1 MADEQHTIIETVFPE
16 AEPETVTAAVA
27 EASPSVIDIAPTIT
41 ETTLNLKDAV
51 HDLSDIVAEI
61 TGDWK
66 GFGISDVIR
75 IVPQLAAHVQK
86 LSVAGPEKY
95 ALVLAAV
102 HLLVDRMPDAA
113 QSSAHALVDAIL
125 PAVIKN
131 VLDVAK
137 GRVSLQTAAV
147 AAAALPAVALSALP
161 ALPAEV
167 AAGCFAFLPRCFRK

>member
-1 MADEQHTIIETVFPE
+1 MMTDEQDTIIVTVFPKTVAA
-16 AEPETVTAAVA
+16 AEP
-27 EASPSVIDIAPTIT
+27 SPSVIAPTIT
-41 ETTLNLKDAV
+41 ETTMNLKDAV

-66 GFGISDVIR
+66 EFGISDVIR

-95 ALVLAAV
+95 DLVLAAV

-113 QSSAHALVDAIL
+113 QSSAHTLVDTIL
-125 PAVIKN
+125 PAVIQN

-137 GRVSLQTAAV
+137 GRVSLQT

-167 AAGCFAFLPRCFRK
+167 AAGCFAFLPPCFRK